1 MHPPTRAAAGGE
13 SETRGWRARAFE
25 GVAHL
30 PRALGLVWRS
40 SPTATLALAGFSLLL
55 AALPVGMAYVGKRII
70 DAIGAGDRDG
80 ALWWVL
86 IELGAAALQLGLHR
100 GQALT
105 RTLLGARLGI
115 DINVSI
121 IEKAL
126 TLELPH
132 FEDPTTYDLLTRA
145 RREALVAAAVP
156 ATVAEMRFSAQGFR
170 MRNWRSPDGRK
181 LNYLEYVLA
190 NDGHAKEVKLFGLGP
205 LLLGRFK
212 ALGERFYRD
221 DRDLARRRALWGGLL
236 GLLSALV
243 LYACYAGMALRAAS
257 GALTLG
263 DVTLYMVALRQGQ
276 QAFQSALGAVGAM
289 FENGL
294 YLSNLSQ
301 FLALPSRAGGGQ
313 APASVA
319 GAANEAVRDERG
331 VRFEGVGFRYPGRE
345 GWALREVSFFVPE
358 GQALALVGHNGAG
371 KTTIIKLLTGLYEP
385 SEGRVLIDGR
395 PLEDWGREALQARV
409 GVVFQDFNRYQFTAR
424 ENVGF
429 GDVGRLDDAERL
441 DRAVERGG
449 ATPVVGSLPQG
460 LETQLGKWF
469 REGVELSGGQWQA
482 VALARSFMREGAD
495 ILVLD
500 EPTAALDAQ
509 AEHAVFERF
518 RALTKGRTTFLISH
532 RFPTVRMADR
542 IVVLDGG
549 RVVED
554 GTHDRSSPPGAA
566 TPSSSPCKR
575 AATRRAR
582 AAARPGR
589 RRSGPRPQPSRSNT
603 SGRVICE
610 GPRCFEK
617 RKAPTAR
624 RTLPTKRRR
633 SASNAA
639 GTRVVSLSTFAASV
653 SPEAPTRTPRLSRP
667 ASGSP
672 PLSQGPIASLSSA
685 TRSPSSSVP
694 RGPST
699 KGRGC
704 TN

>member
-145 RREALVAAAVP
+145 RREASSRPMQAVLDAFQLVQNSLTFAGYAAVLAALGPWVLAALVAAAVP

-554 GTHDRSSPPGAA
+554 GTHESL
-566 TPSSSPCKR
+566 
-575 AATRRAR
+575 
-582 AAARPGR
+582 
-589 RRSGPRPQPSRSNT
+589 
-603 SGRVICE
+603 V
-610 GPRCFEK
+610 
-617 RKAPTAR
+617 
-624 RTLPTKRRR
+624 
-633 SASNAA
+633 AA
-639 GTRVVSLSTFAASV
+639 GGRYAQLFALQA
-653 SPEAPTRTPRLSRP
+653 
-667 ASGSP
+667 
-672 PLSQGPIASLSSA
+672 
-685 TRSPSSSVP
+685 
-694 RGPST
+694 RGYA
-699 KGRGC
+699 
-704 TN
+704 